1 MLLFVVSMTALTSC
15 KKVDTNLLVGNWE
28 CVSASYIDDN
38 VQQPLPSYII
48 GMVWEFKTDGTIVG
62 NVFDPTDGDDYGTS
76 ATYVVSGNLL
86 TIRYRDL
93 DGDLDTET
101 FLINELT
108 NSKLVLRERDDDD
121 LLLLEFKKV

>member
-1 MLLFVVSMTALTSC
+1 MLLFVASMTALTSC
-15 KKVDTNLLVGNWE
+15 KKVDTNLLIGKWE
-28 CVSASYIDDN
+28 CVSASYTDDN

-48 GMVWEFKTDGTIVG
+48 GMVWEFNTDGSVAG
-62 NVFDPTDGDDYGTS
+62 NVFDPTDGDDFSNS
-76 ATYVVSGNLL
+76 ATYTVSGSVL
-86 TIRYRDL
+86 TIRYRDI
-93 DGDLDTET
+93 DGDLETET